1 MIPQKLIEATKRA
14 QSNYSS
20 TQRRAMEKRVQ
31 EAWKEVAALVGVF
44 KTIDPKLE
52 RIVLFGSL
60 SRGTPSNPN
69 FDIDLSF
76 EGDKYYRCVSACLNS
91 PFSVDLV
98 DYRSAGA
105 HIKEAIDRDG
115 KVIYEREVPI
125 R

>member
-1 MIPQKLIEATKRA
+1 
-14 QSNYSS
+14 
-20 TQRRAMEKRVQ
+20 MEKRVQ
-31 EAWKEVAALVGVF
+31 EAWQEVAALVEVF
-44 KTIDPKLE
+44 KTIDPKLK

-76 EGDKYYRCVSACLNS
+76 EGDEYYRCVSSSLTS

-98 DYRSAGA
+98 DYGSVGA

-115 KVIYEREVPI
+115 KVIYKWEVP
-125 R
+125 RR